1 MKTSIDHLPVA
12 KQRELARI
20 VEILHE
26 EFDDALKLAT
36 SEKKKRGRILK
47 IILFGSY
54 ARGGWVEDHGSGYLS
69 DYDLLIVVNRHELTD
84 FADIWYKAEDR
95 LIRSKLIKI
104 PVQFIVHSLQDV
116 NSQLAEGRYFFSDIA
131 REGIALYELKGHQLN
146 GPKPPTPQLGY
157 DMAKE
162 YFDEGLA
169 RSRSYLETVKF
180 LRNKPEREHQNHAAF
195 ELHQAAEHAYGTLL
209 LTLTLYK
216 PQSHNVEFL
225 RSLAEDIAPD
235 LIGAW
240 PRDQRRSRRMFQLL
254 KRAYVEARYSK
265 HYKITPEELEWQEAR
280 VKALQDSVERTCKK
294 RLSTLEAPPK
304 T

>member
-1 MKTSIDHLPVA
+1 MNTSIDHLPVA

-131 REGIALYELKGHQLN
+131 REGIALYELKGYQL
-146 GPKPPTPQLGY
+146 GEPKPPTPQAAY

-162 YFDEGLA
+162 YFVDGLQRSKDSIEGYEFYKEKGKL
-169 RSRSYLETVKF
+169 KD
-180 LRNKPEREHQNHAAF
+180 AAF
-195 ELHQAAEHAYGTLL
+195 TLHQAVERTYRAVL
-209 LTLTLYK
+209 LTLTHYA

-235 LIGAW
+235 LVGAW

-254 KRAYVEARYSK
+254 KRAYVESRYSK
-265 HYKITPEELEWQEAR
+265 HYKITREELEWQEAR
-280 VKALQDSVERTCKK
+280 VRALQDHVERACKK
-294 RLSTLEAPPK
+294 RLKTLKAAPK